1 MSDSSSIKKAF
12 PVKFKKDEAAEVLEF
27 ANIQSNFCDTI
38 RYLIEKEISENGV
51 RNLQKFI
58 PPVRDAEYFNSNK
71 SNLNQSSD
79 NKVNQ
84 PIDIKI
90 KSVPKCYD

>member
-1 MSDSSSIKKAF
+1 MSDSIKKAF

-27 ANIQSNFCDTI
+27 ANIQSNFCDTV
-38 RYLIEKEISENGV
+38 RYLIEKEISENGI
-51 RNLQKFI
+51 RNIQKFI

-71 SNLNQSSD
+71 ISKQNQSSD
-79 NKVNQ
+79 NKIDQ

>member
-1 MSDSSSIKKAF
+1 MSDDIKRAF
-12 PVKFKKDEAAEVLEF
+12 PVKFKKDESKEVLEF

-38 RYLIEKEISENGV
+38 RYLIEKEIAENGV

-58 PPVRDAEYFNSNK
+58 PPVRDENYFNSNK
-71 SNLNQSSD
+71 PAE
-79 NKVNQ
+79 NKNEQARPTQ

-90 KSVPKCYD
+90 KQVPKCYD